1 MLSYLYKEIIREDYM
16 KKDKVVIWGDVVRL
30 KDLIISIVIS
40 IVSTMGL
47 FFMANNANTSVK
59 LFMGLLGAVIGFIVN
74 SIIFKPK
81 RDIKE
86 GK

>member
-1 MLSYLYKEIIREDYM
+1 M

-30 KDLIISIVIS
+30 KDLIISLVIS

-59 LFMGLLGAVIGFIVN
+59 LFMGLLGAVVGFIVN

-86 GK
+86 GE